1 MKDHISICI
10 CTYHRDQ
17 MLERL
22 LRKLALQETQ
32 GLFDF
37 SVVVVD
43 NDASG
48 PARETVIRL
57 KDELNLNITYS
68 VESVKTISAARNHAL
83 KLAKGNYI
91 GIIDDDEFP
100 PSNWLITLFRAIQTF
115 DVDGALGPVYP
126 FFEQEPPVW
135 LIKSGFCERPTHRT
149 GTLLTWD
156 DTRTGNVLLK
166 KAVFDEQQLCFD
178 LKYKT
183 SGSDKEFFREAM
195 QRGYRFIAVLE
206 APVYEVVPP
215 ERQTKIYYIRRAI
228 LQASNERKYRAP
240 LLKGLSKLL
249 IPVRTM
255 TALAVYSFM
264 LPFSALI
271 GGHAVIKYAEKCA
284 YHASWLLTML
294 GIDLAKKRNV

>member
-48 PARETVIRL
+48 PARKTVIRL
-57 KDELNLNITYS
+57 KDELNLNITYGIEP
-68 VESVKTISAARNHAL
+68 VQTISAARNHTL
-83 KLAKGNYI
+83 RLAKGNYI

-100 PSNWLITLFRAIQTF
+100 PSHWLITMYRAIKTF
-115 DVDGALGPVYP
+115 DVDGALGPVRP
-126 FFEQEPPVW
+126 FFEKEPPSW
-135 LIKSGFCERPTHRT
+135 LIKSQFCERPVHRT

-166 KAVFDEQQLCFD
+166 RNVFDEHQLCFD

-195 QRGYRFIAVLE
+195 QLGYRFVAVEE
-206 APVYEVVPP
+206 APVYEIVPP
-215 ERQTKIYYIRRAI
+215 ERQTKSYYLRRAV

-240 LLKGLSKLL
+240 LLLGFSKVLIPMKAISALL
-249 IPVRTM
+249 IYT
-255 TALAVYSFM
+255 LI
-264 LPFSALI
+264 LPFSVFA
-271 GGHAVIKYAEKCA
+271 GSHVVIKYAEKCA
-284 YHASWLLTML
+284 YHSSWLLTMI
-294 GIDLAKKRNV
+294 GIDLAKKRNI

>member
-1 MKDHISICI
+1 
-10 CTYHRDQ
+10 

-57 KDELNLNITYS
+57 KDELNLNITYD
-68 VESVKTISAARNHAL
+68 VEPVKTISAARNHAL
-83 KLAKGNYI
+83 KLAEGNYI

-126 FFEQEPPVW
+126 FFEREPPVW

-249 IPVRTM
+249 IPARTM
-255 TALAVYSFM
+255 TALTVYSFM

-294 GIDLAKKRNV
+294 GIDLAKSRNV